1 MAKEKTTIEQANN
14 VFFSTGCKQID
25 EILNTEL
32 KRGKLTLIYG
42 KRGTGKTYI
51 AMQCSYQ
58 FARREKKV
66 FFIDSNNT
74 FSTNRLITIAG
85 NEINTVSTY
94 IFICKPQTFEE
105 QTQLIAN
112 LWNYN
117 LNNIALIILDSATT
131 LYRLDLDETSV
142 FKLNMELNWQL
153 AYLNELAKIYNIPI
167 LITSSV
173 NTIIDNTLTKI
184 QPIAQ
189 RVVEFWSQ
197 NVIYLQETS
206 NILTKKNFCT

>member
-1 MAKEKTTIEQANN
+1 MH
-14 VFFSTGCKQID
+14 
-25 EILNTEL
+25 
-32 KRGKLTLIYG
+32 
-42 KRGTGKTYI
+42 
-51 AMQCSYQ
+51 CSYQ

-66 FFIDSNNT
+66 LFIDSNNT

-105 QTQLIAN
+105 QTRLIAN

-131 LYRLDLDETSV
+131 LYRLALDETSV
-142 FKLNMELNWQL
+142 FKINMELNWQL

-173 NTIIDNTLTKI
+173 NTIIDNTLKKI

-197 NVIYLQETS
+197 NVIYIHETS